1 LHILGGIETG
11 FEQRL
16 GGGVLVDAAER
27 GDAEPLALE
36 LGEIA
41 GAAHALVMQRL
52 RDIDHGVA
60 EAGAVVTAVEN
71 DHERSPLGDAV
82 EQAGIRRHQGEL
94 ELACDHGWNGEGA
107 VLEALGLDLEI
118 ELLEV
123 ALLARDEERAAGD
136 EGTFAHAD
144 EIGRAAGNGRAQ
156 RGANAHARR
165 QPSLCQSRHRVLLYL
180 VRHPEVRAPMSAY
193 TRHRHLRAQV
203 CYSRLAPAKT
213 RAP

>member
-1 LHILGGIETG
+1 MRSGCGTFTIHCTSLAGSRPA

-16 GGGVLVDAAER
+16 GGGVLVDAPER
-27 GDAEPLALE
+27 GDAEPFALE

-41 GAAHALVMQRL
+41 GAAHALVMQCL
-52 RDIDHGVA
+52 GDIDHGIA
-60 EAGAVVTAVEN
+60 EAWTVVTAVEN
-71 DHERSPLGDAV
+71 HHERGALGDAV
-82 EQAGIRRHQGEL
+82 EQAGIRRHQREL
-94 ELACDHGWNGEGA
+94 ELARDHGWNGEGA

-144 EIGRAAGNGRAQ
+144 EIGRAAGSGRAQ

-165 QPSLCQSRHRVLLYL
+165 QPSLCQSRHMVLLCL
-180 VRHPEVRAPMSAY
+180 VRSAAGDGV
-193 TRHRHLRAQV
+193 TELNV
-203 CYSRLAPAKT
+203 SR
-213 RAP
+213 RGN